1 MTFLCHR
8 HTGLRWNRGSI
19 NFVRALAAAKCEFRR
34 TDFCTC
40 RTKSVP
46 IGRHC
51 LSDPFAEHVMSRY
64 ELPRLGVLRPERI
77 AAKSGRRWLIVLTV
91 ASRCMMLQCRWC
103 LKCSVNVERSMF
115 AGSLY
120 KTRS

>member
-46 IGRHC
+46 IGRRC

-77 AAKSGRRWLIVLTV
+77 AAKKRSALVDRVNGSVEVHDAAVQMVLKMQRKRREVHV
-91 ASRCMMLQCRWC
+91 CR
-103 LKCSVNVERSMF
+103 KPI
-115 AGSLY
+115 
-120 KTRS
+120 